1 MAFKDMLDQMLAAG
15 KDLAGQGQG
24 LAQQHLNLPPA
35 GPDRQQAL
43 ANLGKGALGGAAL
56 AALLG
61 TKGGRRLT
69 GTAATLGGIAA
80 LGKVAFDAYQTW
92 QANQAQAQGGQ
103 PGAPVSELSGPEVGG
118 GDLGEQAGEQRSEL
132 LLRAMIA
139 AAKADGHIDET
150 ERANI
155 AKAIGQLGLDADT
168 RLMLDAELARPLD
181 PIAVAAGADTP
192 EVAAEVYLASLF
204 VIDVDAPVEHVSL
217 GTVPYATVDAPHV
230 ETGVASEKPRVVF
243 YLDCQLSGR
252 RNNEGL
258 GTGKTGVGLKHVED
272 GKNEGSGLAGS
283 RLGLDRYVPGLK

>member
-24 LAQQHLNLPPA
+24 FARQHLNLPPA

-92 QANQAQAQGGQ
+92 QTNQAQGGQ
-103 PGAPVSELSGPEVGG
+103 PGAPVGELSGPEVGG
-118 GDLGEQAGEQRSEL
+118 GDLGEQAGEQRSQL

-204 VIDVDAPVEHVSL
+204 VIDVDAPVER
-217 GTVPYATVDAPHV
+217 A
-230 ETGVASEKPRVVF
+230 
-243 YLDCQLSGR
+243 YLDRLASA
-252 RNNEGL
+252 L
-258 GTGKTGVGLKHVED
+258 
-272 GKNEGSGLAGS
+272 GLAPSLAAQLEAQAQAG
-283 RLGLDRYVPGLK
+283 